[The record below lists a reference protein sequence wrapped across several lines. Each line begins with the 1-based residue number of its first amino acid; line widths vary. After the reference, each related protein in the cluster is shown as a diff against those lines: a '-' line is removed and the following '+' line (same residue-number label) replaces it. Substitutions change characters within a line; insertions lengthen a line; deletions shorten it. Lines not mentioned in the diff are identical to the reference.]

1 MNNIRVRD
9 NDELDDD
16 SDGSE
21 IGGDRDEQP
30 DDKLVAQQRLNN
42 KAQQDWNY
50 LKQTMGGGNKGKGG
64 NWKDQHHQQ
73 NDRAGDFNYQQQQ
86 EVLQDEE
93 DLQMKLQEKADTIL
107 EKEEELISQHMH
119 LIKENAK
126 LLSKEGELISY
137 V

>member
-42 KAQQDWNY
+42 KEKSDWNY
-50 LKQTMGGGNKGKGG
+50 LKQTMGGANKGKGG
-64 NWKDQHHQQ
+64 NWKD
-73 NDRAGDFNYQQQQ
+73 
-86 EVLQDEE
+86 
-93 DLQMKLQEKADTIL
+93 
-107 EKEEELISQHMH
+107 
-119 LIKENAK
+119 
-126 LLSKEGELISY
+126 
-137 V
+137 